1 MNIRTILQFRSIY
14 FEKFQLKQDIVTVS
28 AKHKET
34 KQYYTLYNTLDD
46 TKLYISKELS
56 LLNSIQDN
64 YNEYVSIALIYS

>member
-1 MNIRTILQFRSIY
+1 MV
-14 FEKFQLKQDIVTVS
+14 DIFLNYLLTVNHDAVS

-46 TKLYISKELS
+46 TKLYFSKELS

-64 YNEYVSIALIYS
+64 YTA